1 MTNHHKLL
9 FLQNS
14 DIPNHLSTDV
24 RGGAQVTP
32 RSCLKLADLE
42 TYPASS
48 SVSKR
53 KHELFKPGKLQFEPL
68 INTVKHL
75 RISLAIEIS
84 TDCPSL
90 VSQSLLTDFPW
101 HRRRYQISWHIFRWI
116 SMSDFST
123 DFDDGFPA
131 RAVAIHCIGG
141 LTCKEAVIGCASPNI
156 HDE

>member
-53 KHELFKPGKLQFEPL
+53 KHELLKPGKLQFEPL

-84 TDCPSL
+84 TDCPL
-90 VSQSLLTDFPW
+90 FSQSISPHRFPLTQAPISDFLTHFPMDFNVGFLD
-101 HRRRYQISWHIFRWI
+101 RFRWRI
-116 SMSDFST
+116 SC
-123 DFDDGFPA
+123 A
-131 RAVAIHCIGG
+131 RGCHTLHWRID
-141 LTCKEAVIGCASPNI
+141 LLRAVIGCASPNI